1 MEAPRE
7 PPDEYAG
14 FWWFPSEAKQAWGT
28 LALDERGTA
37 RLSLLAPLAD
47 DERHHRAVSV
57 APRHIFGSTV
67 RGPVSIIDAT
77 YAGGQSGSGHTVER
91 WRAGEVVI
99 GHHVTPGTTF
109 TTLVVESEALAVWN
123 TRTWMESEQTDGA
136 SVTRVPLPIL
146 CDGHPFS
153 RGRISLHSS
162 FQEHWSHLRVSY
174 ERHCKLVVEY
184 DSPTAYEV
192 CLDDAAHLRTLLELL
207 FERHITVDHVRLGLP
222 EQPPWEA
229 RSQVKGWVTRTS
241 GEETRPPPRL
251 ALVDAL
257 LDFDAFGGDAG
268 PARWMEL
275 SKPLRY
281 LAGRVATH
289 HDRQQRYLE
298 DTAMTAYAC
307 LEAMGKLLV
316 VGEKTYRGRTL
327 ELLRRLP
334 GFESVV
340 LWTDVETW
348 IAAVVADRNSL
359 GHGDFRHEA
368 AGSDWQLTA
377 DLSSSAHL
385 LATFSLLQAAHVPQ
399 EAMDMALSSQPVLRW
414 HEHLRRRGALTGP

>member
-1 MEAPRE
+1 VEAPRE
-7 PPDEYAG
+7 PQDEYAG
-14 FWWFPSEAKQAWGT
+14 LWWFPSETKQAWGT
-28 LALDERGTA
+28 LDIDERGAA

-47 DERHHRAVSV
+47 DERDHRDGYVD
-57 APRHIFGSTV
+57 PRHIFGSTV

-77 YAGGQSGSGHTVER
+77 YGGGQFGSGHTVER
-91 WRAGEVVI
+91 WRASEVVI
-99 GHHVTPGTTF
+99 GHHVTPETTF

-123 TRTWMESEQTDGA
+123 TRTWVERDRTDGA
-136 SVTRVPLPIL
+136 SVTRVPLPDL
-146 CDGHPFS
+146 SEGHTFS
-153 RGRISLHSS
+153 RGRIGLHSS
-162 FQEHWSHLRVSY
+162 FGEHSSHLRVSY
-174 ERHCKLVVEY
+174 ERHCRLVVEY

-192 CLDDAAHLRTLLELL
+192 CLDDAAHLRTLLDLL
-207 FERHITVDHVRLGLP
+207 FERPIAVDHVRLGLP

-241 GEETRPPPRL
+241 GEETTTPPRL

-268 PARWMEL
+268 PARWMEF

-316 VGEKTYRGRTL
+316 RGEKTYRSRTL

-359 GHGDFRHEA
+359 GHGDSRHEA
-368 AGSDWQLTA
+368 AGVDWQLTA
-377 DLSSSAHL
+377 DLSSSANL
-385 LATFSLLQAAHVPQ
+385 LTTFSLLQAADVPQ
-399 EAMDMALSSQPVLRW
+399 KAIDMALRSQPVLRW
-414 HEHLRRRGALTGP
+414 HEHLRRRGALAGS